1 MNVEEKMP
9 RDGAL
14 QHPQHYDIGGGGE
27 AASEAG
33 EGLIRG

>member
-33 EGLIRG
+33 EGLRRG